1 MRDML
6 SLEMKMSLLSPK
18 NSFCYTIS
26 CKIMEED
33 KDIEIVLHNRAIMEE
48 VFVYKATMIH
58 KKQKQ
63 ECIIIDNQKE
73 IALIVM

>member
-1 MRDML
+1 
-6 SLEMKMSLLSPK
+6 
-18 NSFCYTIS
+18 
-26 CKIMEED
+26 MEED